1 MSAREDED
9 AAVEKTLL
17 GPSDFNSL
25 AYRLRRKLCWFYSET
40 LIYRH
45 SKLMGWFS
53 LQIYKRLYPNLRVG
67 INPKIWGRFQVTMHA
82 PFESQVLLGDNLHMV
97 SDRSRAGITLFSPCK
112 FTTMGKGCIVVG
124 DDVQLNGTAISS
136 RKRVE
141 VGAGS
146 LIAPNCI
153 IVDSDFHVI
162 WPPENRGHSD
172 STGEDRAV
180 MIGKNVWLGLNV
192 VVLKG
197 VTIGDNTIIG
207 AGSVVS
213 SDIPANVI
221 AAGTPAR
228 VVRELTGA
236 AL

>member
-1 MSAREDED
+1 MSAREGGNSG
-9 AAVEKTLL
+9 VEKMLL
-17 GPSDFNSL
+17 GPSDFSSL
-25 AYRLRRKLCWFYSET
+25 GYRLRRKLCWFYSET
-40 LIYRH
+40 LVYRRT
-45 SKLMGWFS
+45 KLKGWFS
-53 LQIYKRLYPNLRVG
+53 LQVYSRLYPNFHVG
-67 INPKIWGRFQVTMHA
+67 SNAKIWGWFQVTMHA

-112 FTTMGKGCIVVG
+112 FTTFGKGSIVVG
-124 DDVQLNGTAISS
+124 DNVQLNGTAIAS

-141 VGAGS
+141 IGAGS
-146 LIAPNCI
+146 LVAPNCI

-162 WPPENRGHSD
+162 WPPESRGHSD
-172 STGEDRAV
+172 STKEDQAV
-180 MIGKNVWLGLNV
+180 KIGNNVWLGLNV

-213 SDIPANVI
+213 GDIPANVI
-221 AAGTPAR
+221 AAGAPAR